1 MLTIFLDTSDYVA
14 LCRDNLSIEM
24 LAIRNKLF
32 ELVDS
37 RKIRIG
43 FSYLI
48 LFELLQDYSPEYL
61 EDRRKRARL
70 VSRLCGAN
78 CFPYVTDLFDG
89 KSFSNEGVWMPRE
102 TLNDLS
108 FSFLKQ
114 QIKSRILQ
122 TARLNRANRRKYA
135 NPKAFV
141 NYLKSDPSAMKLTMS
156 DIGDLPFPQSF
167 IEGQYF
173 RKYFLGEI
181 SLAEADKELRKF
193 VTDPECFFE
202 FWFQYYGKTNP
213 LNELLGAAIDNMK
226 TKIEELQT
234 LSLNFKNTQKGH
246 EEELSKFRKFES
258 EAASLERDLGI
269 RTGSSRVKIPKMQK
283 ANDLI
288 RSLEIPAIS
297 QELPEH
303 IRKLVWE
310 YLLAFIEPRKFLNSD
325 IADIIHALNI
335 EHCDLWRGDQTFC
348 KLLMNSKMSNKDRIV
363 SSLRDL
369 PNRIESALSA

>member
-1 MLTIFLDTSDYVA
+1 MLTVFLDTSDYVA
-14 LCRDNLSIEM
+14 LYRDNLSLEM

-32 ELVDS
+32 EFVDS

-78 CFPYVTDLFDG
+78 CFPYVTDLLGGQTFSDDG
-89 KSFSNEGVWMPRE
+89 IWMPRE
-102 TLNDLS
+102 TLKDLS
-108 FSFLKQ
+108 FSYLQQKLKA
-114 QIKSRILQ
+114 RILN
-122 TARLNRANRRKYA
+122 TPRLNRVNRRKYSNSKVFA
-135 NPKAFV
+135 NF
-141 NYLKSDPSAMKLTMS
+141 LKNNPDAMKFTMT
-156 DIGDLPFPQSF
+156 DIGELPVPESF

-213 LNELLGAAIDNMK
+213 LNELLRAAIDNMK

-288 RSLEIPAIS
+288 RSLERPAIS

-310 YLLAFIEPRKFLNSD
+310 YFLAFIEPRKFLNSD
-325 IADIIHALNI
+325 IADIIHAFNI

-348 KLLMNSKMSNKDRIV
+348 KLLMNSKISNKDRIV